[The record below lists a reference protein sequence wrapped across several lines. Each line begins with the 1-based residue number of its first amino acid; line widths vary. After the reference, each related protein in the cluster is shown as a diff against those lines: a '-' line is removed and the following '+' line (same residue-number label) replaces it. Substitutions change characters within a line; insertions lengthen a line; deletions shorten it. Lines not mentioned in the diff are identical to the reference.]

1 MAFPRSPRTSS
12 AFQSTRSM
20 VRDAT
25 YFFAASIV
33 RAKGSI
39 QSGLAPVPAGGR
51 NAVSIQDACVGR
63 IGETVFAV
71 GHDASYIV
79 AARHPS
85 NNRKVTEYFYLV
97 RSMDGPIAD
106 PSASGRGPFDAGK
119 FEAERVRLRL
129 PSFDTNM
136 ASLR

>member
-1 MAFPRSPRTSS
+1 MIFRRQLLAGSLLIAVT
-12 AFQSTRSM
+12 
-20 VRDAT
+20 V
-25 YFFAASIV
+25 AACGFVHDQTIDGPYRLV
-33 RAKGSI
+33 AI
-39 QSGLAPVPAGGR
+39 DVEEQMDVCY
-51 NAVSIQDACVGR
+51 SIQDACVGR

-79 AARHPS
+79 AARHPA

-97 RSMDGPIAD
+97 RSMDGPIVD
-106 PSASGRGPFDAGK
+106 PSASVRGPFDAGK
-119 FEAERVRLRL
+119 FDAERVRLRL

>member
-1 MAFPRSPRTSS
+1 MIFRKRLFTGSLLIAV
-12 AFQSTRSM
+12 A
-20 VRDAT
+20 V
-25 YFFAASIV
+25 AACGFVHDQTIDGPYRLV
-33 RAKGSI
+33 AI
-39 QSGLAPVPAGGR
+39 DVEEQMDVCY
-51 NAVSIQDACVGR
+51 SIQDACVGR

-106 PSASGRGPFDAGK
+106 PSASARGPFDAGQ

-129 PSFDTNM
+129 PSFDTSM

>member
-1 MAFPRSPRTSS
+1 MILRKLSF
-12 AFQSTRSM
+12 
-20 VRDAT
+20 
-25 YFFAASIV
+25 I
-33 RAKGSI
+33 GSLLI
-39 QSGLAPVPAGGR
+39 
-51 NAVSIQDACVGR
+51 AVAVTACGFVHDQKIDGPYRLVAIDVEEQMDVCYSIQDACVGR

-85 NNRKVTEYFYLV
+85 NNRKVTEYLYLV

-106 PSASGRGPFDAGK
+106 PSASVRGPFDADK

-129 PSFDTNM
+129 PSFDTNI

>member
-1 MAFPRSPRTSS
+1 MI
-12 AFQSTRSM
+12 FQR
-20 VRDAT
+20 RLLA
-25 YFFAASIV
+25 
-33 RAKGSI
+33 GSLLI
-39 QSGLAPVPAGGR
+39 
-51 NAVSIQDACVGR
+51 AVTVVACGFVHDQTIDGPYRLVAIDVEEQMDVCYSIQDACVGR

-79 AARHPS
+79 AARHPA
-85 NNRKVTEYFYLV
+85 NNRKVTEYFYLT

-106 PSASGRGPFDAGK
+106 PSASVHGPFDAGE